1 MSTFLASIQILK
13 KAYSDLVGVILLDGQ
28 PAYDETNNVLRI
40 GDGSTAF
47 ESLPTIQANQE
58 FTFDVTIPS
67 ADVLDIFSTP
77 FELVPAQG
85 ANTIIVPTSI
95 QGQMIYGTTP
105 YATDG
110 EIDIYCG
117 GTRSVFILP
126 PDDGFLFGTVSRVV
140 NGFAASSNNVT
151 DTQYVANQPLTI
163 KTVGA
168 NPTAG
173 DSDIRIFGTYKVI
186 DIS

>member
-1 MSTFLASIQILK
+1 MNSLIALINALTAPVSLSALKSVLLAMVGQQQEFYFEVTVTSAEIL
-13 KAYSDLVGVILLDGQ
+13 D
-28 PAYDETNNVLRI
+28 AYD
-40 GDGSTAF
+40 
-47 ESLPTIQANQE
+47 
-58 FTFDVTIPS
+58 
-67 ADVLDIFSTP
+67 TP
-77 FELVPAQG
+77 IELVPAQG

-95 QGQMIYGTTP
+95 TGQMIYGTTP

-117 GTRSVFILP
+117 GTRQVWGFP
-126 PDDGFLFGTVSRVV
+126 ADDGFLFGTVSRVV
-140 NGFAASSNNVT
+140 NGFASSSNSVT
-151 DTQYVANQPLTI
+151 DTQYVADEPLTL

-173 DSDIRIFGTYKVI
+173 DSDIIIRGFYKVI

>member
-1 MSTFLASIQILK
+1 MNSLIALINALTAPVSLSALKSVLLAM
-13 KAYSDLVGVILLDGQ
+13 VGQ
-28 PAYDETNNVLRI
+28 
-40 GDGSTAF
+40 
-47 ESLPTIQANQE
+47 QQE
-58 FTFDVTIPS
+58 FSFDVTIPA
-67 ADVLDIFSTP
+67 ADVLTLNTP
-77 FELVPAQG
+77 YELVPAQG
-85 ANTIIVPTSI
+85 ANKIIVPTSI
-95 QGQMIYGTTP
+95 QGKMIYGTTP

-140 NGFAASSNNVT
+140 NAFVSVTSTST

>member
-1 MSTFLASIQILK
+1 MNSLIALINALTAPVSLSALKSVLLAM
-13 KAYSDLVGVILLDGQ
+13 VGNQ
-28 PAYDETNNVLRI
+28 
-40 GDGSTAF
+40 
-47 ESLPTIQANQE
+47 QE
-58 FTFDVTIPS
+58 FTFDVTIPA
-67 ADVLDIFSTP
+67 ADVLTLNTP
-77 FELVPAQG
+77 YDLVPAQG
-85 ANTIIVPTSI
+85 ANKIIVPTSI
-95 QGQMIYGTTP
+95 QGQIIYGTTP

-126 PDDGFLFGTVSRVV
+126 PDDGFLFSTVSRVV
-140 NGFAASSNNVT
+140 NAFVSVTSTST

-173 DSDIRIFGTYKVI
+173 DSDIRIYGTYKVI